1 MPDSKEKFPLRFL
14 VGAYAVHRLHSGAKP
29 PRTPGDGEFHCV
41 IRTPTDITVICPADH
56 KVDAEQSSGPWSLLQ
71 VVGPL
76 EHSLTG
82 VLAGITRH
90 LAEAGIP
97 IFSISSWDTDYLL
110 VSTDRAPAAR
120 ATLEDAGY
128 VFPA

>member
-1 MPDSKEKFPLRFL
+1 MRDDNVKFSLRFL
-14 VGAYAVHRLHSGAKP
+14 DGDYAVHRL
-29 PRTPGDGEFHCV
+29 RPGSRSPEAPEDSEFHCV
-41 IRTPTDITVICPADH
+41 LKTPTDLTVICPANCT
-56 KVDAEQSSGPWSLLQ
+56 VEAEQSSGPWSLLQ
-71 VVGPL
+71 VIGPL
-76 EHSLTG
+76 DHALTG

-110 VSTDRAPAAR
+110 VATDRAPAAR